1 MSMRRAGLVAG
12 LLAGLAA
19 SACFLGFR
27 ATPAT
32 LDAQGVLH
40 EPFGLL
46 PLGYLFVLLAA
57 VSFAVAWLRR
67 Q

>member
-1 MSMRRAGLVAG
+1 MRRSLVIAA
-12 LLAGLAA
+12 LLAGLGSA
-19 SACFLGFR
+19 ACFLGFR

-46 PLGYLFVLLAA
+46 PVGWLCGGLAVLLLALA
-57 VSFAVAWLRR
+57 RVFRK
-67 Q
+67 